1 MEKNNK
7 YWNIHKIVYME
18 ELDKL
23 DSSIANE
30 IQSKPYSKEA
40 HLFNEKVEN
49 KIEEKLNQ
57 VASL

>member
-7 YWNIHKIVYME
+7 YWNTHKMVYME

-23 DSSIANE
+23 DNSIINE
-30 IQSKPYSKEA
+30 IQNKPYSKEA
-40 HLFNEKVEN
+40 HLFNEKIED
-49 KIEEKLNQ
+49 KIKEKLNQ